1 MVQVAPTVSVVHNA
15 QKLLY
20 ISVFGPFTVKHR
32 KITMDPLVV
41 IDLNTK
47 LAAVYYNKGKPTLL
61 RIRVDVTLSGLKDQ
75 LNQINRDLHY
85 REIRSVDSIEYRR
98 PSTGSDG
105 SIEYTQMK
113 LKNDDDVRTMFSI
126 FEQYST
132 KGPIEL
138 DALLIRSFE
147 DIRKSLI
154 RPRTYEEIRELMDGP
169 EDVISLA
176 DP

>member
-1 MVQVAPTVSVVHNA
+1 
-15 QKLLY
+15 
-20 ISVFGPFTVKHR
+20 
-32 KITMDPLVV
+32 MDPLVV

-47 LAAVYYNKGKPTLL
+47 LAAVYYNKGKPILL

-75 LNQINRDLHY
+75 LNQINCDLHY
-85 REIRSVDSIEYRR
+85 RDTRSVDSIEYRR

-126 FEQYST
+126 FDQYNT
-132 KGPIEL
+132 KGTIEL

-154 RPRTYEEIRELMDGP
+154 
-169 EDVISLA
+169 
-176 DP
+176 